1 MFKVNRWRDFA
12 GLRDIVR
19 VLRNLA
25 DISNQN
31 AWQIFVTD
39 VRGDNLVPTSTVFC
53 ESLELSK
60 ANYSS
65 AMSCR
70 EPLTIRLSALAST
83 MPLTFEL
90 SLIIALTFAQF

>member
-39 VRGDNLVPTSTVFC
+39 VRGDNLC
-53 ESLELSK
+53 
-60 ANYSS
+60 
-65 AMSCR
+65 
-70 EPLTIRLSALAST
+70 PLLPQYFVNR
-83 MPLTFEL
+83 
-90 SLIIALTFAQF
+90 